1 MDSCWM
7 SEIPETKCVEVN
19 EGDLIPMA
27 KKISYLKLKKLLLDK
42 KMTGQDLR
50 RVSGISTATLAKIN
64 RDDNITTAVLLKI
77 CNGLKCE
84 LDDIMELVED
94 DSVKE

>member
-1 MDSCWM
+1 
-7 SEIPETKCVEVN
+7 
-19 EGDLIPMA
+19 MA

-50 RVSGISTATLAKIN
+50 KVSGISTATLAKIN

-77 CNGLKCE
+77 CNGLGCE
-84 LDDIMELVED
+84 LDDIMELVDSID
-94 DSVKE
+94 DEPNNNPAKQEQQGE

>member
-1 MDSCWM
+1 
-7 SEIPETKCVEVN
+7 
-19 EGDLIPMA
+19 MA

-50 RVSGISTATLAKIN
+50 KVSGISTATLAKIN